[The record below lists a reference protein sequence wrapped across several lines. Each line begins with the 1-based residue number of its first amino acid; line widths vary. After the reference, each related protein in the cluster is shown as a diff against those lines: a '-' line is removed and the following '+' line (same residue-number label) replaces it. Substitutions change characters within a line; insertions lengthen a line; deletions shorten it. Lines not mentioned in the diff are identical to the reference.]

1 VVTLLSL
8 LASFLEPLV
17 DLFSLAFVAT
27 TELNLLILD
36 LEFVDGIV
44 VASN

>member
-17 DLFSLAFVAT
+17 DLFSLTFVVT